1 MKKISINKSFRI
13 DLTNIKRNSSF
24 LIFALFIAVGVL
36 TGVFC
41 YRNIN
46 AVKEEALNLFR
57 EHYEFHSQKGFFR
70 IIGQT
75 FLNIIPIVLIA
86 FVVGT
91 SAVGCVL
98 TPALPFVSGF
108 VFGIVSGSLY
118 STQEVMGIV
127 YNLLVLLPPTLVA
140 FFGLLLCCRESFGF
154 SKLLA
159 IMCVKGGKCFNLYL
173 DFKNYCIRY
182 LVILAL
188 FLFYA
193 LVDASLTSL
202 FIRFFKF

>member
-24 LIFALFIAVGVL
+24 LVFALFIVAGVL
-36 TGVFC
+36 TGIFC
-41 YRNIN
+41 YRSIT
-46 AVKEEALNLFR
+46 AVKEEALNLFN

-70 IIGQT
+70 IMGQT
-75 FLNIIPIVLIA
+75 FLNAFPIVLIA

-91 SAVGCVL
+91 SALGCVL
-98 TPALPFVSGF
+98 IPAVPFVNGF
-108 VFGIVSGSLY
+108 LFGIVSSYLY
-118 STQEVMGIV
+118 SAQEIMGIV

-140 FFGLLLCCRESFGF
+140 FLGLLLCCRESFGF

-159 IMCVKGGKCFNLYL
+159 IMCVKGGKSFNLYF

-193 LVDASLTSL
+193 LIDASLTSL